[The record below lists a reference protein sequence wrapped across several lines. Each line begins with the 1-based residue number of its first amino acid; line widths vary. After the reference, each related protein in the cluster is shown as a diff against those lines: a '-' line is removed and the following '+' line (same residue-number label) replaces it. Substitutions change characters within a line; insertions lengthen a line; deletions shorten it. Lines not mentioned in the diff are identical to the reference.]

1 MTLLAILFLI
11 MAVGCRAIS
20 ELALHG
26 KLKWSKDP
34 QGFWGEDSWYR
45 KYKSDPTNHRY
56 GMTPAPT
63 TYYYKLFNLKY
74 KEAFPLSATFLVFA
88 TDGMHAAQFAYHIFL
103 ALSLSMFSG
112 ESFFWF
118 WPGILAVHA
127 SFYRIFSK

>member
-1 MTLLAILFLI
+1 MTLLLAILFLI

-20 ELALHG
+20 ELANHG
-26 KLKWSKDP
+26 KLKWSKEP
-34 QGFWGEDSWYR
+34 TSFWGSMSYLR
-45 KYKSDPTNHRY
+45 KYKEGKDTVLV
-56 GMTPAPT
+56 PAPT

-112 ESFFWF
+112 ESFWFF
-118 WPGILAVHA
+118 WPGIPAVHA
-127 SFYRIFSK
+127 LWYRVFSK